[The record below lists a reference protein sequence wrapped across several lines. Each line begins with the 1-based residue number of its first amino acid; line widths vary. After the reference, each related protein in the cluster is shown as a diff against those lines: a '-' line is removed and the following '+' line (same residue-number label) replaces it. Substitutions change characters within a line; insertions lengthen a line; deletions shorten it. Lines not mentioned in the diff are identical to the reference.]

1 LSACADCGRQ
11 EQIISSPDSVDFF
24 WVAAVS
30 LVRGLQMTEKTQKI
44 VRGMCVL
51 GAAVLLSG
59 APVQAE
65 LQSGGTL
72 LVPGTIM
79 GAPVTAKAEAKSV
92 AQVNAA
98 KEAAKTQTSSLAD
111 LASADVLEITDA
123 PLPADIKSETAPQ
136 IISPVAQAAKPE
148 EAKPTEEVAAAP
160 ASSIEPAAQEVKSVV
175 PPVALGSG
183 TVIGNPVYAK
193 GDAKRAKPAP
203 VAIASAEPVT
213 PPVVAKVEAPAPVAA
228 PASAPAPEVAK
239 VADVAE
245 PVVAPA
251 PEVAAPAA
259 PVAKM
264 VSVENELKRLAPAK
278 YRLVYASNV
287 DKSAKV
293 PQASGKNW
301 QESVN
306 AVAQSAGLRIEDS
319 NGLMFI
325 SKSMTTSA
333 DYKAAGIA
341 PAPAAKVEA
350 VAAAEAEVVQP
361 AAPEVV
367 IAKTDEPVVAPV
379 VAAPEVA
386 LAASDDSDDEVPVT
400 VAASEVADSASDNE
414 PGFFGRLFADIGSWF
429 SDDEAATP
437 KAVADEAPVAI
448 AQSDVSSVAEP
459 MGESVAVEQASAP
472 VVTET
477 TVVAAAPVQET
488 VAAVEPAAGVSAPAS
503 AVVAEP
509 GVAVVPSPDMVA
521 HAGSNFMP
529 RSGDKPVAQETV
541 WRAEQGQT
549 LLQVMR
555 AWSEKA
561 GVQLYWD
568 SKYDY
573 PLQASVT
580 LTGSYENAVRS
591 LLQGFENA
599 APQPIAR
606 LHRQGNSGNKVLI
619 IRNRGNIYG
628 VR

>member
-1 LSACADCGRQ
+1 
-11 EQIISSPDSVDFF
+11 
-24 WVAAVS
+24 
-30 LVRGLQMTEKTQKI
+30 MTEKTQKI
-44 VRGMCVL
+44 ARGMCVL
-51 GAAVLLSG
+51 GTAVLLSG
-59 APVQAE
+59 APVHAE

-79 GAPVTAKAEAKSV
+79 GAPVTAKAEAKSA
-92 AQVNAA
+92 AQVEAAQQAA
-98 KEAAKTQTSSLAD
+98 KSQTSSLAD

-123 PLPADIKSETAPQ
+123 PLPADIKSEAAPQ
-136 IISPVAQAAKPE
+136 VIAPVVQAPKAEEVKPVE
-148 EAKPTEEVAAAP
+148 VAVAAAAESAP
-160 ASSIEPAAQEVKSVV
+160 ATQQQEEVKSVV
-175 PPVALGSG
+175 PPVALGNG

-203 VAIASAEPVT
+203 VVAAPAEPM
-213 PPVVAKVEAPAPVAA
+213 VAKVEAPAPAA
-228 PASAPAPEVAK
+228 PAPEVAPEVAK
-239 VADVAE
+239 VAEVAK
-245 PVVAPA
+245 PA
-251 PEVAAPAA
+251 AVEAKPAAPA
-259 PVAKM
+259 VKM
-264 VSVENELKRLAPAK
+264 VSLESELKRLAPAK
-278 YRLVYASNV
+278 YRLIYASNV
-287 DKSAKV
+287 NKSAKV

-319 NGLMFI
+319 NGLMFV

-341 PAPAAKVEA
+341 PAAPVQAEAPAEIVVAKTEQPA
-350 VAAAEAEVVQP
+350 VAAEPAVV
-361 AAPEVV
+361 PE
-367 IAKTDEPVVAPV
+367 PV

-386 LAASDDSDDEVPVT
+386 LASADEPVAET
-400 VAASEVADSASDNE
+400 ADSAAVVAAATTDTVEDEE

-429 SDDEAATP
+429 GGDGSAASTVEAE
-437 KAVADEAPVAI
+437 EAPVAV
-448 AQSDVSSVAEP
+448 AQADAAPAPVAEP
-459 MGESVAVEQASAP
+459 VVEQASAP
-472 VVTET
+472 VEAET
-477 TVVAAAPVQET
+477 TMVAAAPKTEA
-488 VAAVEPAAGVSAPAS
+488 VAAVEPAAGVVPAPEAMPAPSAKVEQP
-503 AVVAEP
+503 VAAP
-509 GVAVVPSPDMVA
+509 PVAAPPVSSPDMVA
-521 HAGSNFMP
+521 YAGSNFKP
-529 RSGDKPVAQETV
+529 RADDKPVAQETV

-549 LLQVMR
+549 LLQVIR

>member
-1 LSACADCGRQ
+1 
-11 EQIISSPDSVDFF
+11 
-24 WVAAVS
+24 
-30 LVRGLQMTEKTQKI
+30 MTEKTQKI
-44 VRGMCVL
+44 ARGMCVL
-51 GAAVLLSG
+51 GTAVLLSG
-59 APVQAE
+59 APVHAE

-79 GAPVTAKAEAKSV
+79 GAPVTTKAEAKSA
-92 AQVNAA
+92 AQVEAAQQAA
-98 KEAAKTQTSSLAD
+98 KSQTSSLAD

-123 PLPADIKSETAPQ
+123 PLPTDIKSEAAPQ
-136 IISPVAQAAKPE
+136 VIAPVVQAPKAEEVKPV
-148 EAKPTEEVAAAP
+148 EVAAAP
-160 ASSIEPAAQEVKSVV
+160 AAEPAPAAQQQEDVKSVV
-175 PPVALGSG
+175 PPVALGNG

-193 GDAKRAKPAP
+193 GDAKRAKSAP
-203 VAIASAEPVT
+203 VVAAPAEPM
-213 PPVVAKVEAPAPVAA
+213 VAKVEAPAPAA
-228 PASAPAPEVAK
+228 PAPEVAPEVAK
-239 VADVAE
+239 VAEVAK
-245 PVVAPA
+245 PA
-251 PEVAAPAA
+251 AVEAKPAAPA
-259 PVAKM
+259 VKM
-264 VSVENELKRLAPAK
+264 VSLESELKRLAPAK

-319 NGLMFI
+319 NGLMFV

-341 PAPAAKVEA
+341 PAAPVQAEAPAEIVVAKTEQPA
-350 VAAAEAEVVQP
+350 VAAEPAVV
-361 AAPEVV
+361 PE
-367 IAKTDEPVVAPV
+367 PV

-386 LAASDDSDDEVPVT
+386 LASADEPVAET
-400 VAASEVADSASDNE
+400 ADSAAVVAAATTDTVEDEE

-429 SDDEAATP
+429 GGDESAASTVE
-437 KAVADEAPVAI
+437 AEEAPVAM
-448 AQSDVSSVAEP
+448 AQADAAPVAEP
-459 MGESVAVEQASAP
+459 VVEQASAP
-472 VVTET
+472 VEAET
-477 TVVAAAPVQET
+477 TMVAAAPKTEA
-488 VAAVEPAAGVSAPAS
+488 VAAVDPAAGV
-503 AVVAEP
+503 VVAPEAMP
-509 GVAVVPSPDMVA
+509 APSAKVEQPVAAPVPSPDMVA
-521 HAGSNFMP
+521 YAGSNFKP
-529 RSGDKPVAQETV
+529 RANDKPVAQETV

-549 LLQVMR
+549 LLQVIR

>member
-1 LSACADCGRQ
+1 
-11 EQIISSPDSVDFF
+11 
-24 WVAAVS
+24 
-30 LVRGLQMTEKTQKI
+30 MTEKTQKI

-213 PPVVAKVEAPAPVAA
+213 PPVVAKVEAPAP
-228 PASAPAPEVAK
+228 
-239 VADVAE
+239 
-245 PVVAPA
+245 
-251 PEVAAPAA
+251 EVAAPAA

-264 VSVENELKRLAPAK
+264 VSVENELKRLVPAK

>member
-1 LSACADCGRQ
+1 
-11 EQIISSPDSVDFF
+11 
-24 WVAAVS
+24 
-30 LVRGLQMTEKTQKI
+30 MTEKTQKI
-44 VRGMCVL
+44 ARGMCVL
-51 GAAVLLSG
+51 GTAVLLSG
-59 APVQAE
+59 APVHAE

-79 GAPVTAKAEAKSV
+79 GAPVTAKAEAKSA
-92 AQVNAA
+92 AQVEAA
-98 KEAAKTQTSSLAD
+98 QQAAKTQTSSLAD

-123 PLPADIKSETAPQ
+123 PLPTDIKSEAAPQ
-136 IISPVAQAAKPE
+136 VIAPVVQAPKAE
-148 EAKPTEEVAAAP
+148 EVKLVEVAAAP
-160 ASSIEPAAQEVKSVV
+160 AAESAPATEEVRSVV
-175 PPVALGSG
+175 PPVALGNG

-203 VAIASAEPVT
+203 VVAAPAEVPM
-213 PPVVAKVEAPAPVAA
+213 VAKVEAPAPVLA
-228 PASAPAPEVAK
+228 PAPVSAPAPEVAK
-239 VADVAE
+239 VAE
-245 PVVAPA
+245 
-251 PEVAAPAA
+251 AAKPAA
-259 PVAKM
+259 VVEAKPAVPAVKM
-264 VSVENELKRLAPAK
+264 VSLESELKRLAPAK

-293 PQASGKNW
+293 PQATGKNW

-319 NGLMFI
+319 NGLMFV

-333 DYKAAGIA
+333 DYKAAGVS
-341 PAPAAKVEA
+341 PAAPVKAEAATEVVVAKAEQPA
-350 VAAAEAEVVQP
+350 VAAESAV
-361 AAPEVV
+361 PE
-367 IAKTDEPVVAPV
+367 PV

-386 LAASDDSDDEVPVT
+386 LASADEPVAET
-400 VAASEVADSASDNE
+400 ADSAAVVAAASTDAVVENDE

-429 SDDEAATP
+429 GGDESATS
-437 KAVADEAPVAI
+437 KVEANEAPVAV
-448 AQSDVSSVAEP
+448 AQANAAPAAEP
-459 MGESVAVEQASAP
+459 VVEQASAP
-472 VVTET
+472 VEAET
-477 TVVAAAPVQET
+477 TMVAATPKTEA
-488 VAAVEPAAGVSAPAS
+488 VAAVEPAAGVVPVPASMPAPAAKVEQS
-503 AVVAEP
+503 IAAP
-509 GVAVVPSPDMVA
+509 VPSPDMVA
-521 HAGSNFMP
+521 YAGSNFKP
-529 RSGDKPVAQETV
+529 RADDKPVAQETV

-549 LLQVMR
+549 LLQVIR

-580 LTGSYENAVRS
+580 LTGSYEHAVRS

-599 APQPIAR
+599 APQPVAR

>member
-1 LSACADCGRQ
+1 
-11 EQIISSPDSVDFF
+11 
-24 WVAAVS
+24 
-30 LVRGLQMTEKTQKI
+30 MTEKTQKI
-44 VRGMCVL
+44 ARGMCVL
-51 GAAVLLSG
+51 GTAVLLSG
-59 APVQAE
+59 APVHAE

-79 GAPVTAKAEAKSV
+79 GAPVTAKAEAKSA
-92 AQVNAA
+92 AQVEAAQQAA
-98 KEAAKTQTSSLAD
+98 KSQTSSLAD

-123 PLPADIKSETAPQ
+123 PLPADIKSEAAPQ
-136 IISPVAQAAKPE
+136 VIAPIAQAPKAEEVKPV
-148 EAKPTEEVAAAP
+148 EVAAAP
-160 ASSIEPAAQEVKSVV
+160 AAESAPATQQQEEVKSVV
-175 PPVALGSG
+175 PPVALGNG

-203 VAIASAEPVT
+203 VVAAPAEPM
-213 PPVVAKVEAPAPVAA
+213 VAKVEAPAPA
-228 PASAPAPEVAK
+228 APAPEVAPEVAPELAK
-239 VADVAE
+239 VAEVAK
-245 PVVAPA
+245 PA
-251 PEVAAPAA
+251 AVEAKPAAPAA
-259 PVAKM
+259 KM
-264 VSVENELKRLAPAK
+264 VSLESELKRLAPAK

-319 NGLMFI
+319 NGLMFV

-341 PAPAAKVEA
+341 PAAPVQAEAPAEIVVAKTEQPA
-350 VAAAEAEVVQP
+350 VAAEP
-361 AAPEVV
+361 AVMPE
-367 IAKTDEPVVAPV
+367 PV

-386 LAASDDSDDEVPVT
+386 LASADEPVAET
-400 VAASEVADSASDNE
+400 ADSAAVVAAATTDTVEDEE

-429 SDDEAATP
+429 GGDES
-437 KAVADEAPVAI
+437 VASTAEAEEAPVAV
-448 AQSDVSSVAEP
+448 AQADAAPVAEP
-459 MGESVAVEQASAP
+459 GVEQASAP
-472 VVTET
+472 VEAET
-477 TVVAAAPVQET
+477 TMVAAAPKTEA
-488 VAAVEPAAGVSAPAS
+488 VAAVEPAAGV
-503 AVVAEP
+503 VVAPEVMP
-509 GVAVVPSPDMVA
+509 APSAKVEQPVAAPVPSPDMVA
-521 HAGSNFMP
+521 YAGSNFKP
-529 RSGDKPVAQETV
+529 RADDKPVAQETV

-549 LLQVMR
+549 LLQVIR